1 MKKIVVF
8 VISIMIACIPLH
20 ANTKKE
26 VKFAKCTD
34 GDTAHFIIDGED
46 KTVRFLAIDA
56 PEYTKEKEPYG
67 KEASEYVCSA
77 IKGAQN
83 IQLEYDDHSDVVDK
97 YGRELAWVFVDGSL
111 LQKDLVA
118 KGLAEVKYLYGDYE
132 YTNTLKEV
140 EKQAKQQ
147 KVNMWSDTTPQES
160 IPIYMLVVG
169 AIALPFTFVFV
180 KGKRNQKRVI
190 KTIMKTIKKN

>member
-1 MKKIVVF
+1 M
-8 VISIMIACIPLH
+8 
-20 ANTKKE
+20 
-26 VKFAKCTD
+26 
-34 GDTAHFIIDGED
+34 
-46 KTVRFLAIDA
+46 
-56 PEYTKEKEPYG
+56 
-67 KEASEYVCSA
+67 
-77 IKGAQN
+77 KGAQN

-140 EKQAKQQ
+140 EKRAKQQ

-169 AIALPFTFVFV
+169 AIALPFTFVF
-180 KGKRNQKRVI
+180 
-190 KTIMKTIKKN
+190 